1 VSDANVKVEGNAG
14 ASKTNGSATGESAMP
29 LFAIPG
35 LFRGFAEQGADRAK
49 EHCQKLQAASGEI
62 AEVVREAY
70 SGGTKAAA
78 DYGAKIIEIS
88 TDNTNSA
95 LDYITTLMDTRSLSE
110 ALNLWAA
117 QSRKN
122 LEVASAQNRELLKL
136 ARKVATESA
145 EPVKKSVAKVLQTT
159 L

>member
-1 VSDANVKVEGNAG
+1 MSDANVKVEGNAG
-14 ASKTNGSATGESAMP
+14 ASKINGSANGESAMP
-29 LFAIPG
+29 LFAMPG
-35 LFRGFAEQGADRAK
+35 LFRGCADRAK
-49 EHCQKLQAASGEI
+49 EHCQKLKAASGEI

-70 SGGTKAAA
+70 SAGAIAAA

-88 TDNTNSA
+88 TENTNSA
-95 LDYITTLMDTRSLSE
+95 LDYITTLMDTKSLSE
-110 ALNLWAA
+110 ALNLSAA

-145 EPVKKSVAKVLQTT
+145 EPVKKSFAKVLQTT